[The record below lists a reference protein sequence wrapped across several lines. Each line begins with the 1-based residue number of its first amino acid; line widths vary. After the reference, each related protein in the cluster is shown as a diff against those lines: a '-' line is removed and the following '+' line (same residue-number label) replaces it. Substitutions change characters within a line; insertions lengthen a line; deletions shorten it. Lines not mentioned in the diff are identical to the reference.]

1 MAKHKEIKALATHH
15 MPNLVMLGAV
25 DQVFEATRVEHAI
38 DRITLPIDKRQLNR
52 MQYVGT
58 RVKAF
63 QNHI

>member
-1 MAKHKEIKALATHH
+1 

-25 DQVFEATRVEHAI
+25 DHVFEATRVKHAI
-38 DRITLPIDKRQLNR
+38 DRVTLSIDKRQLNR

-63 QNHI
+63 VKLV